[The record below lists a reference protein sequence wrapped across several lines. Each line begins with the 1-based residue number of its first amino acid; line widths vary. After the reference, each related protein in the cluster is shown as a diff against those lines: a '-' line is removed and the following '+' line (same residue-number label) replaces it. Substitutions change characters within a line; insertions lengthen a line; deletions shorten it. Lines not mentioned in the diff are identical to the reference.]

1 VRSDTS
7 RPRSCPQRRQ
17 RLRIDFGWC
26 DVCVQRRKKANLWW
40 DGLRQGLALE
50 RTNIS
55 KASAT
60 VPLGAT
66 TTRIVS
72 ARVRFSG
79 DHSDGRGIEDDDDGR
94 DISGGANGSEL
105 GSSDLDN
112 ELDNGDLLEDDQ
124 GSYTHDSDNLLD
136 DDEDI
141 GARP

>member
-1 VRSDTS
+1 MSC
-7 RPRSCPQRRQ
+7 PRSCLQRRQ

-26 DVCVQRRKKANLWW
+26 DVRVQRRKKANLWW

-94 DISGGANGSEL
+94 DISGGANGSEP

-124 GSYTHDSDNLLD
+124 GSYTHDSDTVLD
-136 DDEDI
+136 DDEGI